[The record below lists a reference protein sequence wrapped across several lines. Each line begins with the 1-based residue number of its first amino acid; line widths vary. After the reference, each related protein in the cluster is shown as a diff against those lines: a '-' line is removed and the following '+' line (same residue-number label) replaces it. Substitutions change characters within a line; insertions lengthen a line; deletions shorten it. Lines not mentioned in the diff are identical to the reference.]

1 MIIISLSSKN
11 TIPFFPFFSFSVF
24 LFINI
29 VFAIAQKN
37 KRQTKKQA
45 PKNLF
50 SPEPNYLSYLKIQ
63 QSISKIKSI
72 SFIFP

>member
-37 KRQTKKQA
+37 KRQTKKALRQMLGC
-45 PKNLF
+45 KN
-50 SPEPNYLSYLKIQ
+50 PIEKI
-63 QSISKIKSI
+63 IEWRCAN
-72 SFIFP
+72 

>member
-1 MIIISLSSKN
+1 MIIIAFLYKN
-11 TIPFFPFFSFSVF
+11 TIPIFSFSVF